1 MALASI
7 HNRRGFFSD
16 YWLGTLLSGRGRDGA
31 RVTPAQARRTIDRLR
46 RMLDT
51 VGGVDAPDLTHFRE
65 RFARPLIEEILGFSL
80 RENAQEPRLRPLTTG
95 DATDGIFVAGVHLVP
110 ENEALDAPRTR
121 RALEGALEEWR
132 VDYGFVL
139 TPEVLRLVRRPGL
152 GVRGSAL
159 DVNLAVLA
167 EQEDTESLVVLHRLL
182 LAQNF
187 VAREDGKRP
196 IDLLESES
204 RRHSA
209 KVSEDLKQAVFEA
222 AERIVG
228 GFLNDVRSRPEAF
241 SSPPAVTELRD
252 AGFLALYR
260 VLFILYAEA
269 RDERLIRHQFYQ
281 KNYSL
286 DGIVSRLLRAPIEN
300 LPANRHGLWAHLLAL
315 FRIFNE
321 GIAPHLPE
329 LENIP
334 PRGGRLF
341 SEETPEGR
349 LLSRLQLDDRTTAA
363 VLLALATAR
372 PRRGVGRE
380 RVSFRELD
388 IEHLGNV
395 YQGLLEYEP
404 EEARETLIGCRV
416 AGREF
421 VLAPSELVRLVES
434 KSLGVAGDAGDRR
447 RDRSRS
453 DSS

>member
-1 MALASI
+1 AGRAAVPRCIACFSNGLAMALASI

-16 YWLGTLLSGRGRDGA
+16 YWLGTLLSGRGRDSA
-31 RVTPAQARRTIDRLR
+31 RITPAQARRTIDRLR
-46 RMLDT
+46 RILDA
-51 VGGVDAPDLTHFRE
+51 VSRLEGAGLYHLRE
-65 RFARPLIEEILGFSL
+65 RFARPLLEEILGFGL
-80 RENAQEPRLRPLTTG
+80 RENVEEQRLRPLATG
-95 DATDGIFVAGVHLVP
+95 DGTDGSVVAAVHLLP
-110 ENEALDAPRTR
+110 ENEGLDAPRTR
-121 RALEGALEEWR
+121 RALEGALELWR
-132 VDYGFVL
+132 LDYGFVL

-152 GVRGSAL
+152 GARGAAL
-159 DVNLAVLA
+159 DFHLTAMV
-167 EQEDTESLVVLHRLL
+167 EQDDTESLVVLHRLL
-182 LAQNF
+182 LAQNL
-187 VAREDGKRP
+187 VCSENGKRP
-196 IDLLESES
+196 IDLLEAES

-228 GFLNDVRSRPEAF
+228 GFLADLRSRPEAF
-241 SSPPAVTELRD
+241 SSLPPTVAELRD

-260 VLFILYAEA
+260 ILFILYAEA
-269 RDERLIRHQFYQ
+269 RDERLIHHQFYQ

-286 DGIVSRLLRAPIEN
+286 DGIVSRLLLAPIET
-300 LPANRHGLWAHLLAL
+300 LPANRYGLWAHLLAL

-349 LLSRLQLDDRTTAA
+349 LLTRLKLDDRTTAA
-363 VLLALATAR
+363 VLLALGTTR

-404 EEARETLIGCRV
+404 EEARETLIGCRL

-421 VLAPSELVRLVES
+421 VLAPTELVRL
-434 KSLGVAGDAGDRR
+434 
-447 RDRSRS
+447 
-453 DSS
+453 